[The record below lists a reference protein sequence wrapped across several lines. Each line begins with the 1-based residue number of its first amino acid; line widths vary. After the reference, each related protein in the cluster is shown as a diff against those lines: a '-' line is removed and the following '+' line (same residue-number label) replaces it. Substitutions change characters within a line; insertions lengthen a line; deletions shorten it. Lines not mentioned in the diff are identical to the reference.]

1 MPREVLYEV
10 TGPKTLSEMTAKELK
25 DALQTAKIG
34 IVGFGATENH
44 STHLPL
50 CTDTLQGTELI
61 KRTAAKLTEMGL
73 PAIATFCAPFGVQTN
88 QFERAHLFGNV
99 CLSQK
104 TFIAM
109 VTDLSLALVKNGFER
124 LVFCVDHAENYA
136 ALHVAAKDLADIH
149 NVPVIVTDWVP
160 PMNDEWPKFL
170 KNAKHQGHAGEDE
183 TACVMRVAPNLVN
196 LEGLGSYHPPEDTYP
211 VKDSGLCY
219 YGGAVGI
226 YLPVRE
232 DESPGYVG
240 DPADATA
247 EEGETCYGLYAEW
260 TAKVVYKYWGPKK

>member
-1 MPREVLYEV
+1 MAREILYEV
-10 TGPKTLSEMTAKELK
+10 TSPKTLSEMTAKELEI
-25 DALQTAKIG
+25 ALQTSKIG
-34 IVGFGATENH
+34 LMSFGATENH

-50 CTDTLQGTELI
+50 CADTLQGVELI

-73 PAIATFCAPFGVQTN
+73 PAVPTICTPYGVQSN
-88 QFERAHLFGNV
+88 QFERSHLFGNV

-109 VTDLSLALVKNGFER
+109 VTDLCLSLVKNGFER
-124 LVFCVDHAENYA
+124 LVFCVNHAENVA
-136 ALHVAAKDLADIH
+136 ALHVIAKDLADIH
-149 NVPVIVTDWVP
+149 NVPVIVADWVP

-183 TACVMRVAPNLVN
+183 TACVMAVAPNLVN
-196 LEGLGSYHPPEDTYP
+196 LDGLGSYYPPEDHYT
-211 VKDSGLCY
+211 VKESGLHY

-226 YLPVRE
+226 YLPIRE
-232 DESPGYVG
+232 DDSPGYVG

-247 EEGETCYGLYAEW
+247 EEGEICYELYAEW
-260 TAKVVYKYWGPKK
+260 TAKIVYKYWGPK